1 MKESKSEGYQSTSPK
16 DELEEMVHEDD
27 TVIGHAIKWSVF
39 TFLSLVI
46 VGYLTFVLLKPQE
59 KRLDAIE
66 TKLVAPEQR
75 EIPGEHFVPKVKFT
89 DITTVSGIDFVHN
102 NGATGDK
109 LLPESMGSGVA
120 FFDFDG
126 DGDQDLFFV
135 NGIWWPWDIEK
146 KPELELT
153 TPALYRNNGKGEF
166 EDVTQGSGLDVGLY
180 GMGVAIGDYDN
191 DALPDIYL
199 TAVGTNRLFRNL
211 GNGKFIDVTQ
221 QAGVAGDDEEW
232 STSAAFADIDNDGD
246 LDLFVCNYVRWSREI
261 DFEVNYTLVGVG
273 RAYGPPTNFEGTFPY
288 LFRNEGDGKFTDI
301 SESAGMQVRSSATK
315 VPMAKSLGVSPVDID
330 GDGWLDFVVAN
341 DTVHNFVFRNNK
353 DGSFKEMG
361 GISGIGFDNNGKVR
375 GAMGIDA
382 ARFRN
387 DDSLGIG
394 IGNFANEMTALYVST
409 PNNKLLFT
417 DDSIIEG
424 VGPDSRLLLKF
435 GLFFFDYDLDGW
447 LDLLTANG
455 HLEEEITK
463 VQKSQSYAQP
473 AQLFWNCGVT
483 SSKGGFAT
491 VNRAKSGPDLFKPIV
506 GRGSAFA
513 DIDGDGD
520 LDVVF
525 TQLHGKPL
533 LLRNDQTL
541 GNHWLRV
548 KLAGR
553 VGNLDGIGAV
563 LRLKT
568 DSIAQSRLVTAA
580 RSYLS
585 QSETIAT
592 FGLGAEP
599 NTAELN
605 VLWPDGTEQVVP
617 VSKFKTTLVVEKP

>member
-1 MKESKSEGYQSTSPK
+1 MKESKPEEPHSTPPPE
-16 DELEEMVHEDD
+16 ELGHEDD
-27 TVIGHAIKWSVF
+27 AVIGHALKWSAFVV
-39 TFLSLVI
+39 LLLAV
-46 VGYLTFVLLKPQE
+46 VGYLAFILLKSKEQE
-59 KRLDAIE
+59 SDPVE
-66 TKLVAPEQR
+66 TKVEAPEQR
-75 EIPGEHFVPKVKFT
+75 EIPAEEFVPQVKFI
-89 DITTVSGIDFVHN
+89 DITAVAGISFEHN

-126 DGDQDLFFV
+126 DGDQDLLFT
-135 NGIWWPWDIEK
+135 NGVWWPWDVK
-146 KPELELT
+146 KRPELKPT
-153 TPALYRNNGKGEF
+153 TAALYRNSGKGQF
-166 EDVTQGSGLDVGLY
+166 EDVTDGSGLDVAFY
-180 GMGVAIGDYDN
+180 GMGVAIGDFDN
-191 DALPDIYL
+191 NGLPDVYQ
-199 TAVGTNRLFRNL
+199 TAVGANRLFQNL
-211 GNGKFIDVTQ
+211 GNGKFADVTQ
-221 QAGVAGDDEEW
+221 QAGVAGGDKEW

-273 RAYGPPTNFEGTFPY
+273 RAYGPPTNFEGTFPS
-288 LFRNEGDGKFTDI
+288 LFRNDGGGKFTDI
-301 SESAGMQVRSSATK
+301 SEQAGVQVRSGTTK

-330 GDGWLDFVVAN
+330 GDGWTDFVVAN
-341 DTVHNFVFRNNK
+341 DTVHNFVFKNNK
-353 DGSFKEMG
+353 DGSFDEMG
-361 GISGIGFDNNGKVR
+361 GISGIGFDSNGKVR

-409 PNNKLLFT
+409 PNNQLLFT
-417 DDSIIEG
+417 DDTIIEG

-473 AQLFWNCGVT
+473 AQLYWNCAGIPG
-483 SSKGGFAT
+483 KGGFAT
-491 VNRAKSGPDLFKPIV
+491 VNSAKAGADLFKPIV

-520 LDVVF
+520 LDVAF

-533 LLRNDQTL
+533 LLRNDQAL

-548 KLAGR
+548 KLTGKIANR
-553 VGNLDGIGAV
+553 DGIGAV
-563 LRLKT
+563 LKLKSENVT
-568 DSIAQSRLVTAA
+568 QWRLVTAA

-592 FGLGAEP
+592 FGIG
-599 NTAELN
+599 TDDRDVELT
-605 VLWPDGTEQVVP
+605 VVWPGGGEQVVP
-617 VSKFKTTLVVEKP
+617 VSKFNTTLVVEQP